1 MTRNRKGSDMT
12 ERREP
17 PKKGGRGRP
26 ATAEGARKRAA
37 KPTGM
42 AIALLPGLRD
52 RLFKEM
58 DGAKIPQEGRLQ
70 YLCSMTG
77 RKPQTVRRWI
87 ETGKPG
93 LPDLE
98 SFAAICGAFDTDAN
112 WMLGLTKTRYA
123 LPRQPEHGEATQSGQ
138 SRDGHLEWM
147 DYVIRQVAEEAEG
160 CNTFHMPGDDM
171 EPRIKNGAPMLVDT
185 RTKEIAGNGTYVLEY
200 QRRTLV
206 RNVESRIGQGLV
218 LSCENPKYKET
229 LLKDAATAKRMGLKV
244 IGRVRLGIVIQRL

>member
-1 MTRNRKGSDMT
+1 MTD
-12 ERREP
+12 RREL

-26 ATAEGARKRAA
+26 ATTRERKKRAA
-37 KPTGM
+37 KSADMTM
-42 AIALLPGLRD
+42 ALLPGLRD

-58 DGAKIPQEGRLQ
+58 DGAKIPKEGRLQ

-77 RKPQTVRRWI
+77 RKPQTARRWI
-87 ETGKPG
+87 ETEKPG

-112 WMLGLTKTRYA
+112 WMLGLTKTRYP
-123 LPRQPEHGEATQSGQ
+123 LPPGPDHGDATQSAQ
-138 SRDGHLEWM
+138 DKNENLDWM
-147 DYVIRQVAEEAEG
+147 DYVIRQVAEDADG
-160 CNTFHMPGDDM
+160 CSTFYMPGDDM

-206 RNVESRIGQGLV
+206 RNVESRIGEGLV
-218 LSCENPKYKET
+218 LTCENPKYKQSVI
-229 LLKDAATAKRMGLKV
+229 KDAVAAKRMGLKV
-244 IGRVRLGIVIQRL
+244 IGRVRLGIVVERL

>member
-1 MTRNRKGSDMT
+1 MTD
-12 ERREP
+12 RREL

-26 ATAEGARKRAA
+26 ATTRERKKRAA
-37 KPTGM
+37 KSADMTM
-42 AIALLPGLRD
+42 ALLPGLRD

-58 DGAKIPQEGRLQ
+58 DGAKIPKEGRLQ

-77 RKPQTVRRWI
+77 RKPQTARRWI
-87 ETGKPG
+87 ETEKPG

-112 WMLGLTKTRYA
+112 WMLGLTKTRYP
-123 LPRQPEHGEATQSGQ
+123 LPPGPDHGDATQSAQ
-138 SRDGHLEWM
+138 DKNENLDWM
-147 DYVIRQVAEEAEG
+147 DYVIRQVAEDADG
-160 CNTFHMPGDDM
+160 CSTFYMPGDDM

-206 RNVESRIGQGLV
+206 RNVESRIGEGLV
-218 LSCENPKYKET
+218 LTCENPKYKQSVI
-229 LLKDAATAKRMGLKV
+229 KDAAAAKRMGLKV
-244 IGRVRLGIVIQRL
+244 IGRVRLGIVVERL

>member
-1 MTRNRKGSDMT
+1 MT

-26 ATAEGARKRAA
+26 ATPEGTRKRTA
-37 KPTGM
+37 KPSDGGM
-42 AIALLPGLRD
+42 AMALLPGLRD

-58 DGAKIPQEGRLQ
+58 DGAKIPQGGRLQ

-77 RKPQTVRRWI
+77 RKPQTARRWI
-87 ETGKPG
+87 ETERPG

-112 WMLGLTKTRYA
+112 WMLGLTKTRFA
-123 LPRQPEHGEATQSGQ
+123 LPREAEHGEATQSGQ
-138 SRDGHLEWM
+138 SRGGKVEWM
-147 DYVIRQVAEEAEG
+147 DYVMRQVAEDAEG
-160 CNTFHMPGDDM
+160 CNTFYMPGDDM

-185 RTKEIAGNGTYVLEY
+185 RMKEIAGNGMYVLEY

-206 RNVESRIGQGLV
+206 RNVESRIGEGLV
-218 LSCENPKYKET
+218 LSCENPKYKESVI
-229 LLKDAATAKRMGLKV
+229 KDAATAKRMGLKV
-244 IGRVRLGIVIQRL
+244 IGRVRLGIIVERL

>member
-1 MTRNRKGSDMT
+1 MS

-17 PKKGGRGRP
+17 PKKGGRGRA
-26 ATAEGARKRAA
+26 ATTGGAKKRAA
-37 KPTGM
+37 QPAGM
-42 AIALLPGLRD
+42 AMVLLPGLRD

-58 DGAKIPQEGRLQ
+58 DGAKIPKEGRLQ

-87 ETGKPG
+87 ETDKPG

-123 LPRQPEHGEATQSGQ
+123 LPREPDRGEATQSGQ
-138 SRDGHLEWM
+138 SGDENLAWM
-147 DYVIRQVAEEAEG
+147 DYVTRQLAEDAEG
-160 CNTFHMPGDDM
+160 CNTFYMPGDDM
-171 EPRIKNGAPMLVDT
+171 EPRITNGAPMLVDT

-200 QRRTLV
+200 QRRTMV

-229 LLKDAATAKRMGLKV
+229 LIKDAATAKRMGLKV
-244 IGRVRLGIVIQRL
+244 VGRVRLGIAVQRM

>member
-1 MTRNRKGSDMT
+1 MTD
-12 ERREP
+12 RREL

-26 ATAEGARKRAA
+26 ATTRERKKRAA
-37 KPTGM
+37 KSADITM
-42 AIALLPGLRD
+42 ALLPGLRD
-52 RLFKEM
+52 RLFREM
-58 DGAKIPQEGRLQ
+58 DGAKIPKEGRLQ

-93 LPDLE
+93 LPDLG

-123 LPRQPEHGEATQSGQ
+123 LPRELERGEATQSGQ
-138 SRDGHLEWM
+138 SRDEKLTWI
-147 DYVIRQVAEEAEG
+147 DYVSRQLAEDAEG
-160 CNTFHMPGDDM
+160 CSTFCMPGDEM

-229 LLKDAATAKRMGLKV
+229 LIKDAATAKRMGLKV
-244 IGRVRLGIVIQRL
+244 IGRVRLGLVIQRL

>member
-1 MTRNRKGSDMT
+1 MT

-17 PKKGGRGRP
+17 PTKGGRGRP
-26 ATAEGARKRAA
+26 ATTEKARTRAG
-37 KPTGM
+37 KPTRRGM
-42 AIALLPGLRD
+42 AMTLLPGLRE

-58 DGAKIPQEGRLQ
+58 DGAKIPKEGRLQ

-77 RKPQTVRRWI
+77 RRPQTARRWI
-87 ETGKPG
+87 ETEKPG

-112 WMLGLTKTRYA
+112 WMLGLTKTRYP
-123 LPRQPEHGEATQSGQ
+123 LPPGPEHGEAAQSAQ
-138 SRDGHLEWM
+138 DKNEKLEWM
-147 DYVIRQVAEEAEG
+147 NYVIRQVAEDADG
-160 CNTFHMPGDDM
+160 CSTFYMPGDDM

-206 RNVESRIGQGLV
+206 RNVESRIGEGLV
-218 LSCENPKYKET
+218 LTCENPKYKQSVI
-229 LLKDAATAKRMGLKV
+229 KDAAAAKRMGLKV
-244 IGRVRLGIVIQRL
+244 IGRVRLGIVVERL

>member
-1 MTRNRKGSDMT
+1 MS

-17 PKKGGRGRP
+17 AKRGGHGRA
-26 ATAEGARKRAA
+26 ATTEGAKKRAA
-37 KPTGM
+37 KPAGM
-42 AIALLPGLRD
+42 AMALLPGLRD

-58 DGAKIPQEGRLQ
+58 DGAKIPKEGRLQ

-87 ETGKPG
+87 ETRKPG

-123 LPRQPEHGEATQSGQ
+123 LPPEPDRSEAMYSEQR
-138 SRDGHLEWM
+138 RDEKFEWV
-147 DYVIRQVAEEAEG
+147 DELIRQVAEDAEG
-160 CNTFHMPGDDM
+160 CDTIYMPGDDM

-200 QRRTLV
+200 QGRTLV
-206 RNVESRIGQGLV
+206 RNVESRIGEGLV
-218 LSCENPKYKET
+218 LSCENPKYKASSI
-229 LLKDAATAKRMGLKV
+229 KDAATARRMGLKV
-244 IGRVRLGIVIQRL
+244 IGRAKLGIVVERL

>member
-1 MTRNRKGSDMT
+1 MT
-12 ERREP
+12 ERRES
-17 PKKGGRGRP
+17 PKNGGRGRP
-26 ATAEGARKRAA
+26 ATKEGARKRAA

-42 AIALLPGLRD
+42 AMALLPGLRD

-58 DGAKIPQEGRLQ
+58 DGAKIPKEGRLQ
-70 YLCSMTG
+70 YLCSMTA

-123 LPRQPEHGEATQSGQ
+123 LPREPERSEATQSGQ
-138 SRDGHLEWM
+138 TRDENLEWM
-147 DYVIRQVAEEAEG
+147 DYVIRQVAEDAEG
-160 CNTFHMPGDDM
+160 CNTFYMPGDDM

-200 QRRTLV
+200 QRRTLI

-229 LLKDAATAKRMGLKV
+229 LIKDAATAKRMGLKV
-244 IGRVRLGIVIQRL
+244 IGRVRLGIVVQRL

>member
-1 MTRNRKGSDMT
+1 MTD
-12 ERREP
+12 RREL

-26 ATAEGARKRAA
+26 ATARERKKRAA
-37 KPTGM
+37 KSADMTM
-42 AIALLPGLRD
+42 ALLPGLRD

-58 DGAKIPQEGRLQ
+58 EGAKIPKEGRLQ

-77 RKPQTVRRWI
+77 RKPQTARRWI
-87 ETGKPG
+87 ETEKPG

-112 WMLGLTKTRYA
+112 WMLGLTKTRYP
-123 LPRQPEHGEATQSGQ
+123 LPRGPDHGDATQSAQ
-138 SRDGHLEWM
+138 DKNENLDWM
-147 DYVIRQVAEEAEG
+147 DYVIRQVAENADG
-160 CNTFHMPGDDM
+160 CSTFYMPGDDM

-206 RNVESRIGQGLV
+206 RNVESRIGEGLV
-218 LSCENPKYKET
+218 LTCENPKYKQSVI
-229 LLKDAATAKRMGLKV
+229 KDAAAAKRMGLKV
-244 IGRVRLGIVIQRL
+244 IGRVRLGIVFERL